1 MPWEIA
7 PVDLHCHIFP
17 AEAAGR
23 GRTSITVTR
32 QDDAWRYVAGTRSML
47 LEDGLVNLDAQVED
61 MQRQRVAQRAL
72 SPPPFTL
79 NYELPADERARWAR
93 AINDGI
99 AEAVAGYPG
108 HFVGF
113 ATLPLPDVAAS
124 VAELE
129 RAVTDIGMRGVE
141 IATNING
148 VELDDP
154 ILEPLWEAAHWLDV
168 PILVHPW
175 YNVGPSRMGDYYLS
189 NLVGN
194 PVETALAG
202 ARLVFGGV
210 LERYPELKIILSH
223 GGGALPHL
231 VGRLRHG
238 HKVRDEPKQRASDP
252 IEHLSKLY
260 YDTVVFD
267 PMKLRH
273 LVETVGATQVVLG
286 TDYPFDMGEP
296 DPVGFVRGSGLPD
309 DDIETILG
317 NGARLLERE
326 EDGEGQHG
334 TA

>member
-1 MPWEIA
+1 MPHTDTI
-7 PVDLHCHIFP
+7 VDLHCHIFP

-23 GRTSITVTR
+23 AGTSISVTLEG
-32 QDDAWRYVAGTRSML
+32 DAYRYVAGSRSML

-61 MQRQRVAQRAL
+61 MRQQGVGLRAL
-72 SPPPFTL
+72 APPPFTL
-79 NYELPADERARWAR
+79 NYELPAAEGVRWAR

-99 AEAVAGYPG
+99 AEAVAGHPE

-113 ATLPLPDVAAS
+113 ATLPLQDVGAS
-124 VAELE
+124 VTELA
-129 RAVTDIGMRGVE
+129 RAIETLGLRGIE

-154 ILEPLWEAAHWLDV
+154 ALEPFWEEANGLNV

-175 YNVGPSRMGDYYLS
+175 HNVGPSRMGEYYLS
-189 NLVGN
+189 NLIGN

-202 ARLVFGGV
+202 SRLIFGGV
-210 LERYPELKIILSH
+210 LERYPGLKIILSH

-238 HKVRDEPKQRASDP
+238 HKVRDEPKLRAAAP
-252 IEHLSKLY
+252 IKHIRRLY

-267 PMKLRH
+267 PLMLRH
-273 LVETVGATQVVLG
+273 MVETVGAEQVTLG

-296 DPVGFVRGSGLPD
+296 DPVGFVRGSGLSD
-309 DDIETILG
+309 ADIETILG
-317 NGARLLERE
+317 NGARLL
-326 EDGEGQHG
+326 GM
-334 TA
+334 